1 MRRNPEM
8 VTVTLT
14 CYKVGWGGWGAW
26 KRKGPEKMLEE

>member
-14 CYKVGWGGWGAW
+14 CYKVGWGLGRRRRDH
-26 KRKGPEKMLEE
+26 KKKLEE

>member
-14 CYKVGWGGWGAW
+14 CYKVGWGG
-26 KRKGPEKMLEE
+26 LEEGEETIKKKLEE